1 MNNFKASAKKNFDEK
16 NRRLRNNSGENSKPF
31 MYPATCTSCAEP
43 CQIPFKPTEGRPVY
57 CSNCFA
63 LQQNND
69 SQIDTKK
76 SFKSDFSSHKQ
87 KFQAECHKCGKNCEV
102 PFRPLPGKKVFCSEC
117 FDKDINAGVKN
128 IGQINDQ
135 FVTLNAK
142 LDKILE
148 ILDAKK

>member
-1 MNNFKASAKKNFDEK
+1 MGNFTSFGKKKFADNT
-16 NRRLRNNSGENSKPF
+16 RTNSQTQKYS
-31 MYPATCTSCAEP
+31 ATCTQCGQH

-63 LQQNND
+63 LQQNDD
-69 SQIDTKK
+69 SQTDTKK
-76 SFKSDFSSHKQ
+76 SFKSDFSSHKP

-135 FVTLNAK
+135 FVALNEK

-148 ILDAKK
+148 ILKAKNT